1 MSVND
6 LANFLAYKLFVQK
19 GAIFMSENL
28 DLKIRAEMR
37 KRRMT
42 FKELASLIGI
52 SGAYLSDILN
62 GNRDGK
68 KAQQHIET
76 VKKILDIR

>member
-1 MSVND
+1 
-6 LANFLAYKLFVQK
+6 
-19 GAIFMSENL
+19 MSENL

-42 FKELASLIGI
+42 FKELAGLIGI

-68 KAQQHIET
+68 KAQKHIET